1 VAFLF
6 LRYAQSRVTNRI
18 VVLDLQ
24 RSFGSLRAVD
34 GLSFSVAAGEIYG
47 LLGPN
52 GAGKTT
58 ALRILAG
65 LLKPDGGHAQVDG
78 IPVGPDPIEIRRRIG
93 FLTGSAGLYGR
104 LSARELLR
112 YTASLYGVPA
122 NRIEARIA
130 KLSES
135 LGLESLLDRRC
146 EGLSTGQK
154 QRVSIAR
161 ALVHDPGVLILDE
174 PTTGLDVIASQ
185 GLRDAIS
192 AERARGKAIVLST
205 HYLAEAELLCDRVG
219 FMHEGRLIR
228 EGTPTSLRAETGALS
243 LEAAFLS
250 AVGVTSSLSG
260 TATP

>member
-1 VAFLF
+1 
-6 LRYAQSRVTNRI
+6 VTNRI
-18 VVLDLQ
+18 VVQELQ
-24 RSFGSLRAVD
+24 RSFGNLRAVD
-34 GLSFSVAAGEIYG
+34 GLSFTVAAGEIYG

-65 LLKPDGGHAQVDG
+65 LLKPDGGLAQLDG
-78 IPVGPDPIEIRRRIG
+78 VQVGEDSIETRRRIG
-93 FLTGSAGLYGR
+93 FVTGSAGLYGR
-104 LSARELLR
+104 LSARELLI
-112 YTASLYGVPA
+112 YTASLYGVPTEQ
-122 NRIEARIA
+122 IHARIGL
-130 KLSES
+130 LSER
-135 LGLESLLDRRC
+135 LGLAALLDRRC

-192 AERARGKAIVLST
+192 AERERGKAIVLST

-219 FMHEGRLIR
+219 FMHAGRLIR

-243 LEAAFLS
+243 LEAAFLN
-250 AVGVTSSLSG
+250 AVGVTPVLS
-260 TATP
+260 AAVVP